1 MAWQVSFYGCLRPC
15 ILARAEKQNHRLG
28 FLSICSQKILTQ
40 EQLGMNKFRFRLT
53 RRWIGRMRRLV
64 VLVGNDPKKVDQ
76 QAVGTTF

>member
-1 MAWQVSFYGCLRPC
+1 
-15 ILARAEKQNHRLG
+15 
-28 FLSICSQKILTQ
+28 
-40 EQLGMNKFRFRLT
+40 MNKFCFRLT